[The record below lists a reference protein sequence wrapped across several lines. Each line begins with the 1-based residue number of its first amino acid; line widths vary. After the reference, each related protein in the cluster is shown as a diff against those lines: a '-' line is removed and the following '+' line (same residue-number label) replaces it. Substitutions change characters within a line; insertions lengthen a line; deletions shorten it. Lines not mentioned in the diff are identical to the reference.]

1 MKHLQ
6 WAQICAANYHYA
18 RHSWDYFLRSMVELD
33 VHQIELYAGAPH
45 LSVEDAADA
54 DVRRIKRQ
62 LDERQIA
69 VRCLTQE
76 QGGAVPINL
85 ATENEAVRQR
95 SIRAFFRCIELCGLL
110 GVDRMVALPGRGSY
124 DLPRADSWR
133 RAVDSLGQI
142 ARRAEECGVTV
153 LVESS
158 SYHNTNVG
166 TSVEVVCQLMDE
178 VGSPALAGLLD
189 TCSVGAAKE
198 DFRTCC
204 RRLGGRLQHVH
215 LADITPMGHL
225 VPGDGALPLRAYLE
239 TLDAIG
245 YRQAIGLEIYNWQY
259 DFEPHL
265 HMERALRTV
274 RAWLA
279 E

>member
-1 MKHLQ
+1 
-6 WAQICAANYHYA
+6 
-18 RHSWDYFLRSMVELD
+18 MVELD

-124 DLPRADSWR
+124 DLPPG
-133 RAVDSLGQI
+133 GQL
-142 ARRAEECGVTV
+142 APG
-153 LVESS
+153 
-158 SYHNTNVG
+158 G
-166 TSVEVVCQLMDE
+166 
-178 VGSPALAGLLD
+178 GLAGAD
-189 TCSVGAAKE
+189 
-198 DFRTCC
+198 RPP
-204 RRLGGRLQHVH
+204 GGGVR
-215 LADITPMGHL
+215 
-225 VPGDGALPLRAYLE
+225 GDGAGGILLLPQHQRGHVGGGGVPA
-239 TLDAIG
+239 
-245 YRQAIGLEIYNWQY
+245 
-259 DFEPHL
+259 
-265 HMERALRTV
+265 
-274 RAWLA
+274 
-279 E
+279 